1 MANELNIETKAFD
14 RQALHQNKLTNFE
27 YFVEPVKTQDPDTVT
42 ELFRLYDKLF
52 YQLPA
57 EGRDSHQTL
66 VERSSQI
73 YTVPLDNSVIQPLLD
88 EIADLRSQLLTVNEE
103 NLELLKLVGNG

>member
-1 MANELNIETKAFD
+1 MANEVVINKRVYNRGSFE
-14 RQALHQNKLTNFE
+14 QNVNSSFS
-27 YFVEPVKTQDPDTVT
+27 YFTVQTPVEDPDTVT
-42 ELFRLYDKLF
+42 ELFRLYDKFF

-57 EGRDSHQTL
+57 EGKASHQTL

-88 EIADLRSQLLTVNEE
+88 EIADLRAQLLTVNEE